1 MVNEF
6 DVLVDGFVAVSSVW
20 SRLYFLAFYLL
31 GVLLILNIVI
41 AVMIDAYL
49 TSMHRQL
56 KERGRRRAAL
66 AEANDLLDAKTA
78 GAKGKVSKR
87 DSSEGGGYDN
97 DEDDDDDDD
106 DDDGAPARR
115 CQRCLCPACCC
126 FVCKKTDCA
135 PLPSPVNFEGMP
147 APVAVSEM
155 LDAASAVGHYD
166 GGTFEGARE

>member
-1 MVNEF
+1 VLVVNDF

-56 KERGRRRAAL
+56 KERGRRRAAS
-66 AEANDLLDAKTA
+66 AEANDLLSSKSTSASS
-78 GAKGKVSKR
+78 GKATRS
-87 DSSEGGGYDN
+87 GGCADN
-97 DEDDDDDDD
+97 DDDDGDDEE

-115 CQRCLCPACCC
+115 CHRCLCPACCC
-126 FVCKKTDCA
+126 FACKKTATNCT
-135 PLPSPVNFEGMP
+135 PVPSPVNFEGMP

-155 LDAASAVGHYD
+155 LEAASSVGHYD
-166 GGTFEGARE
+166 GGTFEGA